1 MSAGVLARTRGRN
14 VRGLPQPEKQMEP
27 QTSAANPMQLEQV
40 EDFVSGYANN
50 IQFEPSAWDLKIVF
64 GELSQ
69 TAAKAVVE
77 QHTSITISWLQAKM
91 LDFYLRVQIAA
102 HELEDGKIQ
111 VPERVL
117 PPEPPPLPP
126 DIPNREAA
134 ERMRKAYL
142 DLRER
147 LLSGL

>member
-1 MSAGVLARTRGRN
+1 MD
-14 VRGLPQPEKQMEP
+14 P
-27 QTSAANPMQLEQV
+27 QTPAPNQMQVEQI

-69 TAAKAVVE
+69 TAQETVVE

-91 LDFYLRVQIAA
+91 LEFYLKVQIAA

-111 VPERVL
+111 VPQRVL

-126 DIPNREAA
+126 NIPNREAA

-147 LLSGL
+147 LLADA